1 MEDYKLRV
9 FCTVA
14 ELKSFSKASEIIHLT
29 QPAVSAQIQV
39 IEENYGTKLFE
50 RTTNSTSLTPAGEIL
65 YRYAKDILSLYGDA
79 EKKICKIT
87 GVTKG
92 SIRVGASLTIGNYL
106 IPQIIADFMKINPR
120 ARINLKIGN
129 TKKIVDMINTSS
141 IDIGFVESDMKGQ
154 KFIVEKVYDDELFF
168 VVSSQHKL
176 SSEPSVTLETIMK
189 EPVIVREEGSGTR
202 LAIEQFFIKKG
213 LSIQNLRTFLIT
225 DSVEAIKECLY
236 AGVGGSFL
244 SKLVVHRDVA
254 NGGLKALKI
263 KDERILRDMSLIYRK
278 KNISSHVVEEF
289 HSFIKNYK
297 YSELYTE

>member
-39 IEENYGTKLFE
+39 IEEYYGTKLFD
-50 RTTNSTSLTPAGEIL
+50 RTTNSIALTPAGEIL

-87 GVTKG
+87 GLTKG

-120 ARINLKIGN
+120 ARVNLKIGN

-141 IDIGFVESDMKGQ
+141 VDIGFVESDMKGQ
-154 KFIVEKVYDDELFF
+154 KFIVE
-168 VVSSQHKL
+168 
-176 SSEPSVTLETIMK
+176 
-189 EPVIVREEGSGTR
+189 
-202 LAIEQFFIKKG
+202 IKG
-213 LSIQNLRTFLIT
+213 DN
-225 DSVEAIKECLY
+225 
-236 AGVGGSFL
+236 
-244 SKLVVHRDVA
+244 
-254 NGGLKALKI
+254 
-263 KDERILRDMSLIYRK
+263 RIIGIPAYYPSLIAAYG
-278 KNISSHVVEEF
+278 S
-289 HSFIKNYK
+289 
-297 YSELYTE
+297 